1 MATQGVFTLPANT
14 QFGVTAFA
22 NSAGTQTVNVQ
33 VNNETVATFTGQST
47 NNGIIGSKV
56 LNSGGGGKVQILV
69 SVNGRSSDL
78 VSAQVIL
85 ANELN
90 FALVG
95 SEDST
100 DNDYNDAVVV
110 INWPL
115 GWRRKRRRGRLA
127 SSPPTVIDENRESS
141 RTTCACRPPNRPAPP

>member
-14 QFGVTAFA
+14 RFGVTAFA

-47 NNGIIGSKV
+47 NNAIIGSKV

-95 SEDST
+95 SEDGT

-115 GWRRKRRRGRLA
+115 G
-127 SSPPTVIDENRESS
+127 
-141 RTTCACRPPNRPAPP
+141 

>member
-14 QFGVTAFA
+14 RFGVTAFA

-47 NNGIIGSKV
+47 NNAVIGTQV
-56 LNSGGGGKVQILV
+56 LNSGSSGKVQVQV
-69 SVNGRSSDL
+69 SVNGRPSDL

-85 ANELN
+85 TNELN

-95 SEDST
+95 SEDGT

-115 GWRRKRRRGRLA
+115 G
-127 SSPPTVIDENRESS
+127 
-141 RTTCACRPPNRPAPP
+141 

>member
-14 QFGVTAFA
+14 RFGVTAFA
-22 NSAGTQTVNVQ
+22 NSSGTQTVNVQ

-115 GWRRKRRRGRLA
+115 G
-127 SSPPTVIDENRESS
+127 
-141 RTTCACRPPNRPAPP
+141 